1 MNLNASTAVMGSFLV
16 MAAPAFAQVEGF
28 HDPEPKWSTSLLGEP
43 TNIAAATEGLSF
55 AVCWSAG
62 PGLVVAS
69 VHDVATGNLLEDTS
83 LVSVPA
89 ISTRDV
95 GWSPTTSRI
104 AIGYVGTDGTPRTR
118 LLDTRTSLPVGGEH
132 VGDRIAFDASGT
144 MLVVGGFDDYIRVV
158 DAISGSLVRAYQFE
172 GDLSD
177 VAIDSTGGV
186 VGACSADGAIELW
199 DMLSGQSLFRNEVV
213 GSDGAA
219 LGLTSISISAGC
231 TYVGAGT
238 DGSAALAA
246 ERGRAMVW
254 AVAGGALLYDRQIAD
269 GGIEKVVWTQSESE
283 LLALGS
289 TSVGELIFSAW
300 DIVEDRT
307 VLSIP
312 PSESISFGGLH
323 DFDFDRASS
332 VWALTTGN
340 GSVEAF
346 GPGLGCVSDLDGSGT
361 VDGSDLAM
369 VLSAWDRANTTAD
382 QNGDGVV
389 NGVDLSYLL
398 TNWGACGD

>member
-1 MNLNASTAVMGSFLV
+1 
-16 MAAPAFAQVEGF
+16 
-28 HDPEPKWSTSLLGEP
+28 
-43 TNIAAATEGLSF
+43 
-55 AVCWSAG
+55 
-62 PGLVVAS
+62 
-69 VHDVATGNLLEDTS
+69 
-83 LVSVPA
+83 
-89 ISTRDV
+89 
-95 GWSPTTSRI
+95 
-104 AIGYVGTDGTPRTR
+104 
-118 LLDTRTSLPVGGEH
+118 
-132 VGDRIAFDASGT
+132 
-144 MLVVGGFDDYIRVV
+144 
-158 DAISGSLVRAYQFE
+158 
-172 GDLSD
+172 
-177 VAIDSTGGV
+177 
-186 VGACSADGAIELW
+186 
-199 DMLSGQSLFRNEVV
+199 
-213 GSDGAA
+213 
-219 LGLTSISISAGC
+219 
-231 TYVGAGT
+231 
-238 DGSAALAA
+238 A